1 MRLATLLPACLCLS
15 LVACTAPSFTT
26 EVKGE
31 TTVTGSTPSG
41 GVLNAFPA
49 VSSFANLDF
58 NQNQDFKNQGVTKDD
73 VESAR
78 LKSLTVR
85 ILGPDD
91 VDFGFLDSLEFF
103 ARAGDQ
109 EVRMARKDGIAQ
121 LGLKPPNPVLALDVE
136 NVDLQP
142 YVTAPSMSII
152 VRGKGRVP
160 EQDVRLQ
167 AAVLLEVG
175 LGFF

>member
-1 MRLATLLPACLCLS
+1 MRLASLLPACLCLS

-31 TTVTGSTPSG
+31 TTVTGSTSPG

-58 NQNQDFKNQGVTKDD
+58 DQNQDFKNQGVTKDD
-73 VESAR
+73 VESVK
-78 LKSLTVR
+78 LKSLSVR
-85 ILGPDD
+85 VLGPDD
-91 VDFGFLDSLEFF
+91 VDLGFLDSLEFF

-109 EVRMARKDGIAQ
+109 EVRIARKDDIPR
-121 LGLKPPNPVLALDVE
+121 LGLRPPNPVLVLDVE

-160 EQDVRLQ
+160 AQDVRLQ
-167 AAVLLEVG
+167 ASVVLEVG